1 MTLSDI
7 NKQRNIMNDQYLEDG
22 NPNEYEEKEYEC
34 PECCNPVEEELEYCS
49 KDCWEAGQL

>member
-1 MTLSDI
+1 
-7 NKQRNIMNDQYLEDG
+7 MNDQYLEDG